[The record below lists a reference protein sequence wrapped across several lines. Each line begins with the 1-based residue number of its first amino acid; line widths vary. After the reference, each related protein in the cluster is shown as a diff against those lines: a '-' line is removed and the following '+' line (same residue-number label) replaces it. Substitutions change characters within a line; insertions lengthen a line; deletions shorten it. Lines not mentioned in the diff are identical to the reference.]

1 MTEKTVDYYMSL
13 PYPVRIYPEPDGSGY
28 TAEIPDLPGCL
39 TCADTLPE
47 LWEMIE
53 DAKRTWIEGSLE
65 AGLPIPEPA
74 ISFANQSSGKL
85 TLRLPRSLH
94 RRIAEQAE
102 REGVSIN
109 QFITAAL
116 AQTVGTLQQ
125 R

>member
-1 MTEKTVDYYMSL
+1 MSEATIEHYVAL
-13 PYPVRIYPEPDGSGY
+13 PYVVRIYPEPDGSGY

-65 AGLPIPEPA
+65 AGLPVPEPA
-74 ISFANQSSGKL
+74 ISAAHQPSGKL

-94 RRIAEQAE
+94 RSIAEQAE
-102 REGVSIN
+102 HEGVSIN
-109 QFITAAL
+109 QFITVVL
-116 AQTVGTLQQ
+116 AQTVGATP
-125 R
+125 RR

>member
-1 MTEKTVDYYMSL
+1 MSEATIEHYVAL
-13 PYPVRIYPEPDGSGY
+13 PYVVRIYPEPDGSGY

-39 TCADTLPE
+39 TCATTLPD

-53 DAKRTWIEGSLE
+53 DAKRTWIEGSLA

-74 ISFANQSSGKL
+74 AHQPSGKL

-102 REGVSIN
+102 REGVSMN

-116 AQTVGTLQQ
+116 AQTVGATL
-125 R
+125 RR